1 MKRFFLFAIIFFIC
15 DIYSMNA
22 QGKFSG
28 YMFGDYYY
36 NLYSPSNTASFQAFQ
51 LRRVYFT
58 YDNDISEKFTS
69 RFRLEADQ
77 SANASNGSIGVA
89 VKDAYLKWKNIY
101 SGSDLLFGIQPTPA
115 FDVSESV
122 WGYRA
127 LEKTIM
133 DLRGIV
139 SSRDIGISLKGNFV
153 EDGTASYWVMLANG
167 NGNKPE
173 NDKYKRY
180 YASIQIKPLPGLQ
193 ATAHMDYKDQSNI
206 ADVYLGGKKVSNG
219 QWTTSLFVGYT
230 QNELFSIGA
239 EGFLQSLSH
248 GYNNGISLA
257 TRPAMG
263 ISVFA
268 SYYILPELSAVG
280 RYDFY
285 DPNTDSNAK
294 GDVTN
299 LIILGLSWKV
309 DKNVAIQP
317 NLWYESYEKPVNGS
331 KPDPLMTAR
340 ITFFYTFL

>member
-1 MKRFFLFAIIFFIC
+1 MKNLFFMTTILSFLGMH
-15 DIYSMNA
+15 SMNA

-36 NLYSPSNTASFQAFQ
+36 NLYSPSNTVSFQAFQ

-77 SANASNGSIGVA
+77 SANASNGAIGVA
-89 VKDAYLKWKNIY
+89 VKDAYLKWKYIF

-115 FDVSESV
+115 FDVSENV
-122 WGYRA
+122 WGYRS

-139 SSRDIGISLKGNFV
+139 SSRDLGISLKGNLI
-153 EDGTASYWVMLANG
+153 EDGTVGYWIMLANG
-167 NGNKPE
+167 NSNKPE

-180 YASIQIKPLPGLQ
+180 YASIQVKPLPGLQ
-193 ATAHMDYKDQSNI
+193 ATAHIDYKDQSDIANI
-206 ADVYLGGKKVSNG
+206 YNGSKKVNNG
-219 QWTTSLFVGYT
+219 QLTASLFVGYT
-230 QNELFSIGA
+230 QSGIFSVGT
-239 EGFLQSLSH
+239 EGFMQFLSN
-248 GYNNGISLA
+248 GYNHGTSLA
-257 TRPAMG
+257 TKSALG
-263 ISVFA
+263 VSIFA
-268 SYYILPELSAVG
+268 SYNMLSELSAIG

-285 DPNTDSNAK
+285 DPNTDSQAK
-294 GDVTN
+294 GDIIN

-317 NLWYESYEKPVNGS
+317 NLWYESYEKLANGS

-340 ITFFYTFL
+340 ITLFYTFL

>member
-1 MKRFFLFAIIFFIC
+1 MKKLFLFTAILS
-15 DIYSMNA
+15 IYGVHLMNA

-77 SANASNGSIGVA
+77 SANASNGTIGVA
-89 VKDAYLKWKNIY
+89 VKDAYLKWKNIFP
-101 SGSDLLFGIQPTPA
+101 GSDLLFGIQPTPA

-122 WGYRA
+122 WGYRS

-133 DLRGIV
+133 DLRSIV
-139 SSRDIGISLKGNFV
+139 GSRDIGISLKGNLV
-153 EDGTASYWVMLANG
+153 EDGMASYWVMLANG
-167 NGNKPE
+167 NSNKPE

-180 YASIQIKPLPGLQ
+180 YASIQVKPLPGLQ
-193 ATAHMDYKDQSNI
+193 ATAHMDYKDQSDI
-206 ADVYLGGKKVSNG
+206 ADIYHGGNKVSNG
-219 QWTTSLFVGYT
+219 QWTTSLFVGYS
-230 QNELFSIGA
+230 QNGLFSIGA
-239 EGFLQSLSH
+239 EGFLQSLSN
-248 GYNNGISLA
+248 GYNNGTLLTTKS
-257 TRPAMG
+257 TTG

-299 LIILGLSWKV
+299 LMVLGLSWKV

-331 KPDPLMTAR
+331 KPDPLMTTR